1 MIGNRESDKS
11 QQVRNMNDKNSFR
24 TSWFFKWLLDNK
36 VATGFAVILLFLL
49 NLLLLT
55 KLSFMFQPIADFL
68 GVIMLPI
75 ILAAIFYYLLNPIV
89 DFFEARK
96 VNRVVTISILFAII
110 LALIV
115 WGLAVAIPNVVNQI
129 EKFATNFPDYVQSSE
144 KHLTKILEDE
154 RFTQFRPQIEK
165 VISDLSDNLIDIS
178 KNLSTKFVNGTSS
191 FLSAATSVIVSLMI
205 FPFILFYL
213 LRDGKSL
220 NGYITNMLPMT
231 WRNDTST
238 VLTQVNLQLSSYV
251 RGQLIVAATV
261 AFMFSVMFSI
271 IGLKYGVIIGI
282 SAGFLNLIPYLGSFL
297 AMIPAFIVALVAGPL
312 MVLKVAIV
320 FIIEQTIEGRFV
332 SPLVLGSK
340 LNIHPITILFV
351 LLTSG
356 KIFGFWGVLIGIPV
370 YASVKVIVVYFYK
383 WYRKISK
390 LYEDEA
396 LENELEQEN

>member
-1 MIGNRESDKS
+1 
-11 QQVRNMNDKNSFR
+11 MNDKNSFK
-24 TSWFFKWLLDNK
+24 TTWFFKWLLDNK
-36 VATGFAVILLFLL
+36 VATGFAVVLLFLL

-75 ILAAIFYYLLNPIV
+75 ILSAVFYYLLNPIV
-89 DFFEARK
+89 DHFEARK
-96 VNRVVTISILFAII
+96 VHRVVTISVLFAII
-110 LALIV
+110 IALIV
-115 WGLAVAIPNVVNQI
+115 WGLAVAIPNMVTQG
-129 EKFATNFPDYVQSSE
+129 EKFAANFPDYVESGE
-144 KHLTKILEDE
+144 KHITSLLADE
-154 RFTQFRPQIEK
+154 RFKQFRPQIEK
-165 VISDLSDNLIDIS
+165 AVTSFSDNLIGIS
-178 KNLSTKFVNGTSS
+178 KNLSTTLVNSTSS
-191 FLSAATSVIVSLMI
+191 FLSTATSVIISLMI

-220 NGYITNMLPMT
+220 NQYVTNMLPNA

-251 RGQLIVAATV
+251 RGQLIVAGTV
-261 AFMFSVMFSI
+261 AIMFSIMFSV
-271 IGLKYGVIIGI
+271 IGLKYAVVIGI

-297 AMIPAFIVALVAGPL
+297 AMIPAFIIALVAGPF
-312 MVLKVAIV
+312 MVFKVAIV
-320 FIIEQTIEGRFV
+320 FVIEQTIEGRFV

-383 WYRKISK
+383 WYRKISR
-390 LYEDEA
+390 LYEDE
-396 LENELEQEN
+396 EQEMLD

>member
-1 MIGNRESDKS
+1 
-11 QQVRNMNDKNSFR
+11 MNDKNSFR

-396 LENELEQEN
+396 LETELEQEN

>member
-1 MIGNRESDKS
+1 
-11 QQVRNMNDKNSFR
+11 MNDKNSFGS
-24 TSWFFKWLLDNK
+24 SWFFKWLLDNK
-36 VATGFAVILLFLL
+36 VATGFAVTLLFLL

-75 ILAAIFYYLLNPIV
+75 ILAAVFYYLLNPIV
-89 DFFEARK
+89 DYFEARK
-96 VNRVVTISILFAII
+96 VKRVITISILFAVI

-115 WGLAVAIPNVVNQI
+115 WGLAVAIPSVGNQV
-129 EKFATNFPDYVQSSE
+129 EKFTSNFPDYVQSAE
-144 KHLTKILEDE
+144 KELNRFLGDE
-154 RFTQFRPQIEK
+154 RFTQFKPQIEK
-165 VISDLSDNLIDIS
+165 GVTSLSDHLIDIS
-178 KNLSTKFVNGTSS
+178 KNLSSRLVNGTSS
-191 FLSAATSVIVSLMI
+191 FLSAATSVLVSLMI

-220 NGYITNMLPMT
+220 NRYVTNMLPMT

-261 AFMFSVMFSI
+261 AFMFSIMFSV
-271 IGLKYGVIIGI
+271 IGLKYAVIIGI

-297 AMIPAFIVALVAGPL
+297 AMIPAFIIALVAGPV
-312 MVLKVAIV
+312 MVLKVAVV

-370 YASVKVIVVYFYK
+370 YASIKVIVVYFYK
-383 WYRKISK
+383 WYRKISS

-396 LENELEQEN
+396 QEALD

>member
-89 DFFEARK
+89 DFFEVRK

-165 VISDLSDNLIDIS
+165 VISNLSDNLIDIS

-320 FIIEQTIEGRFV
+320 FVIEQTIEGRFV

>member
-1 MIGNRESDKS
+1 
-11 QQVRNMNDKNSFR
+11 MNDKNSFK
-24 TSWFFKWLLDNK
+24 TTWFFKWLLDNK
-36 VATGFAVILLFLL
+36 VATGFAVVLLFLL
-49 NLLLLT
+49 NVLLLT

-75 ILAAIFYYLLNPIV
+75 ILAAVFYYLLNPIV
-89 DFFEARK
+89 DYFEARK
-96 VNRVVTISILFAII
+96 VNRVVSISVLFAII
-110 LALIV
+110 LALII
-115 WGLAVAIPNVVNQI
+115 WGLAVAIPNMVTQG
-129 EKFATNFPDYVQSSE
+129 EKFAANFPDYVESGE
-144 KHLTKILEDE
+144 KHITSLLADE
-154 RFTQFRPQIEK
+154 RFKQFRPQIEK
-165 VISDLSDNLIDIS
+165 AVTSFSDNLIEIS
-178 KNLSTKFVNGTSS
+178 KNLSTTLVNSTSS
-191 FLSAATSVIVSLMI
+191 FLSTATSVIISLMI

-220 NGYITNMLPMT
+220 NKYITNMLPNA

-261 AFMFSVMFSI
+261 AIMFSIMFSI
-271 IGLKYGVIIGI
+271 IGLKYAVVIGI
-282 SAGFLNLIPYLGSFL
+282 AAGFLNLIPYLGSFL
-297 AMIPAFIVALVAGPL
+297 AMIPAFIIALVAGPL

-320 FIIEQTIEGRFV
+320 FVIEQTIEGRFV

-370 YASVKVIVVYFYK
+370 YASAKVIVVYFYK
-383 WYRKISK
+383 WYRKISR
-390 LYEDEA
+390 LYEDE
-396 LENELEQEN
+396 EQEIQELLEE